1 MKKKLLLSVAVVL
14 LLVFVVA
21 GSVVYAQEGTPPAQG
36 TNPAPA
42 AGTAA
47 PAAKTP
53 KAQALARFGIPGVG
67 WKAFDAAADALKLTP
82 TQLFERLHS
91 GETLPQIAQAQGV
104 NLQTVQQAVTT
115 VRQDAAAQAVS
126 KAVQSGRITQS
137 RGDWLLQGLKNG
149 WLGSAFKAL
158 LRARLR

>member
-1 MKKKLLLSVAVVL
+1 MKKKLLLSVAVIL

-21 GSVVYAQEGTPPAQG
+21 GSVVYAQGGTPPAQG

-126 KAVQSGRITQS
+126 KAVQSGRITQA

-149 WLGSAFKAL
+149 WLGSTFKAL